1 MLSVLRN
8 VFAIGLGLA
17 LFATVYVFPRVSL
30 LIREASRRRS
40 SLVATVMATVIWAVF
55 LVMLV
60 VVVLYP
66 S

>member
-17 LFATVYVFPRVSL
+17 LFATGYVYPRASL
-30 LIREASRRRS
+30 LIREASRGRWS
-40 SLVATVMATVIWAVF
+40 FVATVMATVIWAAF

>member
-30 LIREASRRRS
+30 LIREASRGRW
-40 SLVATVMATVIWAVF
+40 SLVGTMMATLFWAVL